1 MRFLE
6 DIKIPVCLSMG
17 ICAVRAFIHS
27 LITEEERYS
36 RLYNSIYKE
45 RLEYINTIENWL
57 LIVSISILI
66 PSLVYNIKKKRVKN
80 YCLLLMLIAL
90 VIPWISFVY
99 CFKWDSISML
109 LLLGKNIEITFLHKG
124 IVLFI
129 INISNWLPVQVII
142 AKFVVRFQP

>member
-1 MRFLE
+1 MRLLE

-57 LIVSISILI
+57 LIVSILILI
-66 PSLVYNIKKKRVKN
+66 PTLVYNIKKKRVKN
-80 YCLLLMLIAL
+80 YCLLLILIIL
-90 VIPWISFVY
+90 IIPWISYTY
-99 CFKWDSISML
+99 CFK
-109 LLLGKNIEITFLHKG
+109 
-124 IVLFI
+124 
-129 INISNWLPVQVII
+129 
-142 AKFVVRFQP
+142 

>member
-1 MRFLE
+1 MKFLE

-57 LIVSISILI
+57 IIVSILLLI
-66 PSLVYNIKKKRVKN
+66 PALVYNIKKKRVKN
-80 YCLLLMLIAL
+80 YCLLLILIAL
-90 VIPWISFVY
+90 VIPWISSVY
-99 CFKWDSISML
+99 CFK
-109 LLLGKNIEITFLHKG
+109 
-124 IVLFI
+124 
-129 INISNWLPVQVII
+129 
-142 AKFVVRFQP
+142 

>member
-1 MRFLE
+1 MRLLE
-6 DIKIPVCLSMG
+6 DIKIPVCLSMS

-80 YCLLLMLIAL
+80 CCLLLILIAL
-90 VIPWISFVY
+90 VIPWISSVY
-99 CFKWDSISML
+99 CFK
-109 LLLGKNIEITFLHKG
+109 
-124 IVLFI
+124 
-129 INISNWLPVQVII
+129 
-142 AKFVVRFQP
+142 

>member
-57 LIVSISILI
+57 LIVSILILI
-66 PSLVYNIKKKRVKN
+66 PPLVYNIKKKRVKN
-80 YCLLLMLIAL
+80 YCLLLILIAV
-90 VIPWISFVY
+90 VIPWISSAY
-99 CFKWDSISML
+99 CFK
-109 LLLGKNIEITFLHKG
+109 
-124 IVLFI
+124 
-129 INISNWLPVQVII
+129 
-142 AKFVVRFQP
+142 

>member
-27 LITEEERYS
+27 LITEEERCS

-90 VIPWISFVY
+90 VIPWISYVY
-99 CFKWDSISML
+99 CFK
-109 LLLGKNIEITFLHKG
+109 
-124 IVLFI
+124 
-129 INISNWLPVQVII
+129 
-142 AKFVVRFQP
+142 

>member
-66 PSLVYNIKKKRVKN
+66 PPLVYNIKKKRVKN
-80 YCLLLMLIAL
+80 YCLLLILIAI
-90 VIPWISFVY
+90 VIPWISSVY
-99 CFKWDSISML
+99 CFK
-109 LLLGKNIEITFLHKG
+109 
-124 IVLFI
+124 
-129 INISNWLPVQVII
+129 
-142 AKFVVRFQP
+142 